1 VKFVK
6 LASENF
12 KPMKKTVTAEILAIG
27 DELLYGQIQ
36 DTNSLWIS
44 HELDKIGVRVVRRTT
59 VGDNRQDMLHAFHA
73 AEKTADVVLITGGLG
88 PTADDL
94 TKPVLAAY
102 FDCGIELVP
111 EALESVRGFFE
122 RRGRELTDTNKLQA
136 HLPTKCTYVPNEVGT
151 APGMWFEEKGT
162 VWMSMP
168 GVPHEMKK
176 LMTDFVLP
184 KLKAM
189 YDLPVIYHRLV
200 KTVGIGESWLSDLIK
215 DWELSLPTHVRLAYL
230 PSLGEV
236 KLRLTA
242 FGDSQAYVEAAVED
256 QLEKVHP
263 LISKYIYG
271 YDKISL
277 QEAVGQILLAK
288 GKTVAFAESCSG
300 GYISH
305 LITSIP
311 GSSAYFQGAI
321 VPYHNDF
328 KSNLL
333 GVSPD
338 TLKTFGAVSEQTVIE
353 MANSVKTKFAA
364 DYGIASSG
372 IAGPDGGTPDK
383 PVGTVWIACSH
394 PKGVAV
400 KLLQLT
406 TDRTINIHLTA
417 ISALNL
423 LRMSILELT
432 D

>member
-1 VKFVK
+1 
-6 LASENF
+6 
-12 KPMKKTVTAEILAIG
+12 MKKTVTAEILAIG

-44 HELDKIGVRVVRRTT
+44 QELDKIGVRVVRRTT
-59 VGDNRQDMLHAFHA
+59 VGDNKHDMLHAFDA
-73 AEKTADVVLITGGLG
+73 ASKAADVVLITGGLG

-94 TKPVLAAY
+94 TKPVLAEY
-102 FDCGIELVP
+102 FGCGIEMVP
-111 EALESVRGFFE
+111 EALESVRRFFE
-122 RRGRELTDTNKLQA
+122 RRGRELTVTNKLQA
-136 HLPTKCTYVPNEVGT
+136 HLPTKCTYVENEVGT
-151 APGMWFEEKGT
+151 APGMWFEENGS

-176 LMTDFVLP
+176 LMTDFVIP
-184 KLKAM
+184 KLKEI
-189 YDLPVIYHRLV
+189 YDLPVIYHRV
-200 KTVGIGESWLSDLIK
+200 IKTVGIGESWLSDLIK
-215 DWELSLPTHVRLAYL
+215 EWELSLPPHVRLAYL

-242 FGDSQAYVEAAVED
+242 FGDSESFVEEAVER
-256 QLEKVHP
+256 QLEKVYP

-277 QEAVGQILLAK
+277 QEAVGQLLLEQGSK
-288 GKTVAFAESCSG
+288 VAFAESCSG

-305 LITSIP
+305 LITSIA
-311 GSSAYFQGAI
+311 GSSGYFQGALI
-321 VPYHNDF
+321 PYHNDF
-328 KSNLL
+328 KSGLL
-333 GVSPD
+333 GVSTE
-338 TLKTFGAVSEQTVIE
+338 TLKTSGAVSEQTVIE
-353 MANSVKTKFAA
+353 MANLVKTKFTA

-372 IAGPDGGTPDK
+372 IAGPGGGTPNK

-394 PKGVAV
+394 PKGVAT

-423 LRMSILELT
+423 LRTCILELI